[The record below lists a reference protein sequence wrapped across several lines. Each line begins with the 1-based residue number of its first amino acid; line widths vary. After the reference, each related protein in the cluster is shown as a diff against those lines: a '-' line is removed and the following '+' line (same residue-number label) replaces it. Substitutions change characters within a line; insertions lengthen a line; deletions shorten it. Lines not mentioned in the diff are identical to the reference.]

1 MFEAPGRLGSLL
13 SSHSRVFWCAL
24 GAQTPKGTPLCGE
37 HLVYS
42 HPPWTTKDCVCK
54 RRSNNYAADSGEG
67 YEQFILQALTHH
79 DLLKKQDWKQT
90 STQWHALQRELKTKE
105 GARAFFQ
112 SESILLND
120 ELRER
125 LEQDTEAV
133 NDIGGG
139 SCNHC
144 THKQ

>member
-1 MFEAPGRLGSLL
+1 M
-13 SSHSRVFWCAL
+13 
-24 GAQTPKGTPLCGE
+24 PKGTPLCGE

-42 HPPWTTKDCVCK
+42 HPPWTNKDCVCK

-67 YEQFILQALTHH
+67 YGQFILQALTHH
-79 DLLKKQDWKQT
+79 SLIEKQDWKQT

-120 ELRER
+120 REELRER
-125 LEQDTEAV
+125 LEQETEAV
-133 NDIGGG
+133 NGIGGG
-139 SCNHC
+139 SSNHC
-144 THKQ
+144 AHKH